1 MPSST
6 SSSESW
12 RVEPPPILV
21 PFDRP
26 LPGLRFG
33 IASIMAVIVFIG
45 SIAGWEL
52 YWRAYGVTPS
62 YQNSDGLWAIQRR
75 RIDEGEG
82 HRTAIIGSSR
92 VLFDVQL
99 PVYERIM
106 GERPIQLALEGTG
119 PVPFL
124 EDLADDPKFTGRLL
138 VGVTPVLFFSAFDRR
153 LAALKYFR
161 EETLSQRAGQW
172 LSMHF
177 VEPFLAFY
185 GEDFALMTMLKRQAW
200 PARAG
205 VLNLADVRKL
215 SVSEADRN
223 THMWRKVE
231 ADPAYQQLARK
242 IWTDLLTLRPRPA
255 PEQAKKVR
263 DKQIERAIAA
273 VAKLRA
279 RGVQVVFL
287 RPPSSGLWREVE
299 QRAFPRAEN
308 WDVLLKRTGA
318 PGIHFED
325 YPQLQGLTLPE
336 WSHLS
341 AADAE
346 RFTEALCHILQGNY
360 GWSRKAAK
368 KNN

>member
-1 MPSST
+1 
-6 SSSESW
+6 
-12 RVEPPPILV
+12 
-21 PFDRP
+21 
-26 LPGLRFG
+26 
-33 IASIMAVIVFIG
+33 VFIG
-45 SIAGWEL
+45 SVAGWEL

-82 HRTAIIGSSR
+82 HGTAIIGSSR

-106 GERPIQLALEGTG
+106 GERPIQLALEGTS

-124 EDLADDPKFTGRLL
+124 EDLANDPKFTGRLV

-153 LAALKYFR
+153 IEALKYFR
-161 EETLSQRAGQW
+161 NETLSQRAGQW
-172 LSMHF
+172 LSMHLI
-177 VEPFLAFY
+177 EPFFAFY
-185 GEDFALMTMLKRQAW
+185 GEDFALITVLKRQGWW
-200 PARAG
+200 PRKG
-205 VLNLADVRKL
+205 VLNRADVRKL

-231 ADPAYQQLARK
+231 ADPNYQQLARK
-242 IWTDLLTLRPRPA
+242 IWTDLLTLGPRPT
-255 PEQAKKVR
+255 PEEAKKVH
-263 DKQIERAIAA
+263 DQELERAVSA

-299 QRAFPRAEN
+299 QRAFPRTDN
-308 WDVLLKRTGA
+308 WDVLLKRTGV

-325 YPQLQGLTLPE
+325 YPELQGLTLPE

-360 GWSRKAAK
+360 GWSRRGAK
-368 KNN
+368 ENN

>member
-6 SSSESW
+6 SNSESW
-12 RVEPPPILV
+12 RAEPPPILV

-26 LPGLRFG
+26 LPSLRFG
-33 IASIMAVIVFIG
+33 MASIVAVLVFIG
-45 SIAGWEL
+45 SITGWEL
-52 YWRAYGVTPS
+52 YWRACGVSPS
-62 YQNSDGLWAIQRR
+62 YQNSDGLWAMQRR
-75 RIDEGEG
+75 RIDNGEG
-82 HRTAIIGSSR
+82 NKTVIIGSSR

-99 PVYERIM
+99 SVYERLL
-106 GERPIQLALEGTG
+106 GERPLQLAFEGTS
-119 PVPFL
+119 PVSFL
-124 EDLADDPKFTGRLL
+124 EDLGDDPKFTGRLL
-138 VGVTPVLFFSAFDRR
+138 IGVTPVLFFSAFDRR

-161 EETLSQRAGQW
+161 NETPSQRAGQW
-172 LSMHF
+172 LSMH
-177 VEPFLAFY
+177 VLEPFFAFY
-185 GEDFALMTMLKRQAW
+185 GPDFALMTMLKRQAW
-200 PARAG
+200 PARTG

-255 PEQAKKVR
+255 PEEAKKVR
-263 DKQIERAIAA
+263 DEQIERATAA

-279 RGVQVVFL
+279 RGVQVVFV

-308 WDVLLKRTGA
+308 WDMLLKRTGA

-325 YPQLQGLTLPE
+325 YPELQGLTLPE

-341 AADAE
+341 ATDAE
-346 RFTEALCHILQGNY
+346 RFTEALCHILKGNF
-360 GWSRKAAK
+360 GWSRRAAK